1 MNVPAES
8 NHRKTTPRSVPR
20 ERLLATAARL
30 FYTEGIRSVGVDRV
44 VEEAQ
49 VTRATFY
56 RHFPSKEDLVRAYL
70 QAEDQRIRGR
80 VAEVTA
86 EAATAADALNLMLG
100 GIGAEICGPGFRG
113 CPFINAAAEY
123 PDKQSPVHQAVLE
136 HRSWF
141 REAIAEILRLGDHPV
156 PEHTADTL
164 VALRDGAMVGGYLGD
179 PKKAADSFRQAALA
193 LVADPRPART

>member
-1 MNVPAES
+1 M
-8 NHRKTTPRSVPR
+8 
-20 ERLLATAARL
+20 
-30 FYTEGIRSVGVDRV
+30 DRV

-80 VAEVTA
+80 VAEVRAETGTA
-86 EAATAADALNLMLG
+86 TDALNLLLG

-123 PDKQSPVHQAVLE
+123 PDKRSPGPSGRAGAPQL
-136 HRSWF
+136 
-141 REAIAEILRLGDHPV
+141 V
-156 PEHTADTL
+156 PGSHS
-164 VALRDGAMVGGYLGD
+164 RN
-179 PKKAADSFRQAALA
+179 PP
-193 LVADPRPART
+193 PR